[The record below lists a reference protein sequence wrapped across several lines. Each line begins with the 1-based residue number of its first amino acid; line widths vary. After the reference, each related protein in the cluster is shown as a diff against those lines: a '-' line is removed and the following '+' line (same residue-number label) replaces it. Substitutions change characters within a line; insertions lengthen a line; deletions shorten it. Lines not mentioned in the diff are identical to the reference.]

1 MILKCILREFV
12 LKKSNRIIDNPLR
25 QKKSSIIDK
34 FRLTILTIVYNNVII
49 YLIIQRILHVFMDV
63 IPSEIFRGH
72 LDTIILLS
80 LVNEDKHTNQI
91 RDEIEER
98 SDGKFELKQGTFYSC
113 LQRIVKQGFVTEYRA
128 TSPDDGVR
136 RKFYQLTEKGK
147 SYIDDN
153 KDKWEISRSVVNILL
168 ETPEKKQEP
177 PKKQPIVK
185 EQKPVQVSESFDI
198 DKALKDFLN
207 SDDTK
212 SKEVPQKIIEKE
224 VKQEALPGVSD
235 ENVKIIDF
243 SEIATSEKPKK
254 ESIKAEQLTFD
265 TTVKDSYEYENVPVY
280 KKNHSQKQ
288 LISPELATSPE
299 TFDLINL
306 VGITKEE
313 LEATKSVEHQK
324 PAENESKE
332 SEVTVQAT
340 RQEPAKEESSKKEV
354 VIEVVPEVKERN
366 QSQFPDPSKSAT
378 PTYSPTIYEDE
389 DDYYNGETTVTH
401 DYKAVLQRIFPQ
413 QTKNTKKSEEPREMV
428 YVQGTDINSY
438 FNDTV
443 IEEPKHERPM
453 QPTLKSTSE
462 KVQKRQQTKQESR
475 HEPKEPE
482 VPVIKSSDGYDFSDI
497 QSLAKIEGFKVS
509 IASGVAKTKV
519 NSILINKLVAVSSF
533 VFFLFALA
541 EIAMLGYFTAKSAG
555 LTFTPFWITAAV
567 LAVFPLTSLLIYFID
582 PKRKVGS
589 IPTMKSVIELCI
601 VIMLNLV
608 LIMIV
613 FAILA
618 EVDFASTSQLLIYV
632 LYPSIAILNIPIYFI
647 IKYLNLENPRF
658 YN

>member
-1 MILKCILREFV
+1 MILKCILRESV
-12 LKKSNRIIDNPLR
+12 LKKPDKISNNPFR
-25 QKKSSIIDK
+25 QKKSPIIDK
-34 FRLTILTIVYNNVII
+34 FRLTILTLIYNNVII

-128 TSPDDGVR
+128 TSADDGVR

-153 KDKWEISRSVVNILL
+153 KDKWELSRSVVNILL

-177 PKKQPIVK
+177 PKKQLPVK
-185 EQKPVQVSESFDI
+185 EQKPTAVSEAFDI
-198 DKALKDFLN
+198 DKALKDYLN
-207 SDDTK
+207 SPDTTV
-212 SKEVPQKIIEKE
+212 SKEKSQKIIED
-224 VKQEALPGVSD
+224 VQEEPLVGVSN

-243 SEIATSEKPKK
+243 SDIATHEKTKK
-254 ESIKAEQLTFD
+254 EPVKAEQLTFD
-265 TTVKDSYEYENVPVY
+265 TAVADSYKHEEKASYKENY
-280 KKNHSQKQ
+280 TQKQ
-288 LISPELATSPE
+288 SISPELATSPE

-306 VGITKEE
+306 VGMTKEE
-313 LEATKSVEHQK
+313 LEAAKSVDKQK
-324 PAENESKE
+324 QLENERKE
-332 SEVTVQAT
+332 PEVTKASQ
-340 RQEPAKEESSKKEV
+340 QEPIKEEVQKKEV
-354 VIEVVPEVKERN
+354 IIEVVEEPKERN
-366 QSQFPDPSKSAT
+366 RSQFPDPSKTAVPS
-378 PTYSPTIYEDE
+378 YSPTIYEDE

-413 QTKNTKKSEEPREMV
+413 QTKKSKKAEEPREMV

-438 FNDTV
+438 FGDV
-443 IEEPKHERPM
+443 QVEEPKREKTVQQAPKT
-453 QPTLKSTSE
+453 PTE
-462 KVQKRQQTKQESR
+462 KVQKKQQVNSEVR
-475 HEPKEPE
+475 PKTQEPE
-482 VPVIKSSDGYDFSDI
+482 VPVVKSSDGYDFSDI
-497 QSLAKIEGFKVS
+497 QSLAKIEGFKVN
-509 IASGVAKTKV
+509 IASGATKTKV
-519 NSILINKLVAVSSF
+519 NSILINKLVAVSSL

-541 EIAMLGYFTAKSAG
+541 EIAVLAYFTAKSAG

-567 LAVFPLTSLLIYFID
+567 FALFPLISLIIYFID

-618 EVDFASTSQLLIYV
+618 EVDFASTSQLLKYV
-632 LYPSIAILNIPIYFI
+632 LYPSVLILNIPIYFI